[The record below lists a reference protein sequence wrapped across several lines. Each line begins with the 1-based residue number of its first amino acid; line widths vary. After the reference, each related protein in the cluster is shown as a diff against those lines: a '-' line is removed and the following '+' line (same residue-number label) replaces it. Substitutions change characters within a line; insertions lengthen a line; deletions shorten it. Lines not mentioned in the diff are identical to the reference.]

1 MPKKIFYIFT
11 FCLLFFLTS
20 SILSINCSASI
31 DLRKHFNPSLSP
43 SAPSPPHKEDRKKRI
58 DPFPSMIKERKGK
71 DISLGTDVVD
81 ESVSD
86 MKPSE
91 REGIAPSNDVPQNH
105 SFGLSLPQNFS
116 IKHFQTRA
124 NSPPNIDHIGEQ
136 DFTQQK
142 ISVNMPLSKFQTY
155 LTVEIRSL
163 FILERDILGKYFYP
177 FFYYPSYLNPY
188 YPEQL
193 NERPHFLDGF
203 LYPELQIYLRIRSF
217 KSPATTSSIQPNQP
231 PLAQGKMEE

>member
-1 MPKKIFYIFT
+1 M
-11 FCLLFFLTS
+11 
-20 SILSINCSASI
+20 LSINCSASI
-31 DLRKHFNPSLSP
+31 DLREHSKPSLS
-43 SAPSPPHKEDRKKRI
+43 SLSPPHKEVRKKRI
-58 DPFPSMIKERKGK
+58 ATFPSIMKERKGK

-81 ESVSD
+81 ESVSET
-86 MKPSE
+86 KPSE
-91 REGIAPSNDVPQNH
+91 REAITPSNDVPQNH
-105 SFGLSLPQNFS
+105 SFGLSIPSNFF

-136 DFTQQK
+136 YFTQQK

-188 YPEQL
+188 YPEQR
-193 NERPHFLDGF
+193 NEVSHFLDGF
-203 LYPELQIYLRIRSF
+203 LYPELQIYSRIHSF
-217 KSPATTSSIQPNQP
+217 ESPAATSSIQPNQP
-231 PLAQGKMEE
+231 PPAQEEMEE